1 MGLVLVLALGRPV
14 IAQVP
19 RNLALDRFE
28 PSPAGDAMLGVPDAT
43 VAPGFRP
50 SFGLTGVYARDPLIL
65 VRDGDDHDE
74 AGKVVTHQLR
84 LHALASVDLAAVVK
98 LDLDVPFVASQAGD
112 APRLGDGQVASPDS
126 AVPGDVRLGLRL
138 ALVRQ
143 QGWVPSVAA
152 SGNVWFPSGDEDAY
166 AGTGH
171 TRHAL
176 AIHAGADHAAYLWR
190 VAVGRR
196 RGHDEA
202 SLEGVMGS
210 EATLSAGGA
219 VRVGT
224 WWLGPELHGATVS
237 GHGVD
242 PFERS
247 TTHVEALFTGR
258 SRVGD
263 LVVGAGAGAGLTRG
277 IGTPSFRAILSVAF
291 SPEVDWVALARDREQ
306 SENYYPDTYT
316 SSSTPSGP
324 SGPAAEV
331 AKDRDGDG
339 IDDVTDA
346 CPTVVGDVS
355 GPRPGCP
362 SDADGDGIRDM
373 DDRCPQ
379 QPGVPSD
386 APDQHGCP
394 PDGDGD
400 GIVDSV
406 DACPKERGPAT
417 ADPATTG
424 CPDAVRIVG
433 TQIVISQTI
442 AFATGK
448 DDVAG
453 VSEPVLTQVA
463 RLLEDHPDIARVAVD
478 GHTDDVGVE
487 KDNLALSRRRAV
499 AVVRW
504 LVAHGVD
511 ERRLEARGFGPRR
524 PLVPNDGEQGRARN
538 RRVEFQIL
546 RRTPLGE
553 AGWKDGQAVE

>member
-1 MGLVLVLALGRPV
+1 MLVLALGRLAH
-14 IAQVP
+14 AQVP
-19 RNLALDRFE
+19 TDIALERFE
-28 PSPAGDAMLGVPDAT
+28 PSPAGDAMLGVPDAS

-50 SFGLTGVYARDPLIL
+50 SFGLMGVYARDPLIL
-65 VRDGDDHDE
+65 VHEGQDHDE

-84 LHALASVDLAAVVK
+84 LHALASLDVAAVAK

-112 APRLGDGQVASPDS
+112 APRVGDGTAASPDS

-143 QGWVPSVAA
+143 RGWIPAIAA
-152 SGNVWFPSGDEDAY
+152 SGTVWFPSGDEDAY

-171 TRHAL
+171 VRHGLAL
-176 AIHAGADHAAYLWR
+176 HAGADHATYLWR

-196 RGHDEA
+196 RGHDEEG
-202 SLEGVMGS
+202 LEGVMGS
-210 EATLSAGGA
+210 EATLSAGVA
-219 VRVGT
+219 VPLAT
-224 WWLGPELHGATVS
+224 WWVGPEVHGATVS
-237 GHGVD
+237 GNGVD

-247 TTHVEALFTGR
+247 STHVEALVTGR

-263 LVVGAGAGAGLTRG
+263 LVMGAGAGAGLTSG
-277 IGTPSFRAILSVAF
+277 IGTPSFRAVLSVGYG
-291 SPEVDWVALARDREQ
+291 PEVDWVAVARDRGQPERD
-306 SENYYPDTYT
+306 YTDTDMYPTPPA
-316 SSSTPSGP
+316 SSR
-324 SGPAAEV
+324 PAGEV

-339 IDDVTDA
+339 VDDVTDV
-346 CPTVVGDVS
+346 CPTVVGEAT

-362 SDADGDGIRDM
+362 PDADGDGIRDI

-386 APDQHGCP
+386 VADKHGCP

-400 GIVDSV
+400 GIVDAS
-406 DACPKERGPAT
+406 DACPRERGS
-417 ADPATTG
+417 ATTEPTTNG

-433 TQIVISQTI
+433 AQIVISQTI
-442 AFATGK
+442 EFATGK
-448 DDVAG
+448 NDVAA
-453 VSEPVLTQVA
+453 VSEPVLSQVA

-478 GHTDDVGVE
+478 GHTDDVGLE

-504 LVAHGVD
+504 LVGHGVD

-524 PLVPNDGEQGRARN
+524 PLVANDGEEGRARN

-546 RRTPLGE
+546 RRTPLGA
-553 AGWKDGQAVE
+553 AGWKDGDVAE